1 VAGKTIKQ
9 HIKKCDK
16 SLFFKETIKFTFL
29 TPHTGFFKIQIEAIS
44 KLNIHHEHHNFIFI
58 MSQWAEPRDFKEW
71 ARRAFGLR
79 PILTLMLVSSIFILE
94 LRFDWMERILGA
106 YLVTTNS
113 RRPESGSIWEKSH
126 QTRTAQKAL
135 EQILTDKQ
143 TLQREARSAATFTQ
157 IAANVTPGDGV
168 MLSADHFR
176 KLYLRLAPAIA
187 DEIISPFELLG
198 IVSDGLWRRTYFE
211 KSGAGLMIYLLDA
224 NNRVLRQLEL
234 GAMLLSRLKR
244 GEVALVESLDQ
255 LPIFENRIYPADRFF
270 NSLESFPEDI
280 RRSMVPQPETLLE
293 VPGQIVRIGISDET
307 QSGFIEL
314 GFEFLNGAQRRVVI
328 VQGHEWAV
336 WRLRSNLEGTDMDNA
351 SGQISDQNEDGTRQ

>member
-1 VAGKTIKQ
+1 
-9 HIKKCDK
+9 
-16 SLFFKETIKFTFL
+16 
-29 TPHTGFFKIQIEAIS
+29 
-44 KLNIHHEHHNFIFI
+44 

>member
-1 VAGKTIKQ
+1 
-9 HIKKCDK
+9 
-16 SLFFKETIKFTFL
+16 
-29 TPHTGFFKIQIEAIS
+29 
-44 KLNIHHEHHNFIFI
+44 

-157 IAANVTPGDGV
+157 IAANVTPGEGV

>member
-1 VAGKTIKQ
+1 
-9 HIKKCDK
+9 
-16 SLFFKETIKFTFL
+16 
-29 TPHTGFFKIQIEAIS
+29 
-44 KLNIHHEHHNFIFI
+44 
-58 MSQWAEPRDFKEW
+58 
-71 ARRAFGLR
+71 
-79 PILTLMLVSSIFILE
+79 LTLMLVSSIFILE

-113 RRPESGSIWEKSH
+113 ERPESGSIWEKSR
-126 QTRTAQKAL
+126 QTRTARQTL

-157 IAANVTPGDGV
+157 IAASVSPGEGV

-187 DEIISPFELLG
+187 HEVISPFELLG
-198 IVSDGLWRRTYFE
+198 IASSGLWRRTYFE
-211 KSGAGLMIYLLDA
+211 KSGARLMIYLLDA
-224 NNRVLRQLEL
+224 NNRVLQQLEL
-234 GAMLLSRLKR
+234 GSLLLSRLKR
-244 GEVALVESLDQ
+244 GEVALAESLDQ

-270 NSLESFPEDI
+270 NSLQSFPEEV

-314 GFEFLNGAQRRVVI
+314 GFEFLNGAQRRVVL

-336 WRLRSNLEGTDMDNA
+336 WRLRSNLEGRSMDDA
-351 SGQISDQNEDGTRQ
+351 SGRTGDRNENRTRQ